1 MSAIGSPS
9 PNPQDVLACATK
21 QTKQNMSRLGMFS
34 VLTFHSLIFCR
45 ETAKADGHL
54 KTTQRLKRSKST
66 LGYTRLKDALKS
78 SFKITDSLAA
88 RSLRERHSPRSFS
101 PKSSRKVEKS
111 GLSEEG
117 VDPSVVSGLSDWR
130 FMGNYVRVELPSRGT
145 TVVPM
150 KDDMTFL
157 DVVSAVARKRHLDAD
172 LYFVVFGVERGAQV
186 GMLVCRGF
194 FCFFFS
200 TIL

>member
-34 VLTFHSLIFCR
+34 VLTFHALIFFR
-45 ETAKADGHL
+45 ESAKVDVHL
-54 KTTQRLKRSKST
+54 KTAQKVKRSKST
-66 LGYTRLKDALKS
+66 LRYTRLKDALKS
-78 SFKITDSLAA
+78 SFKITDSSAV
-88 RSLRERHSPRSFS
+88 RSLRERHSPRSSS
-101 PKSSRKVEKS
+101 PKSSGKVEKS
-111 GLSEEG
+111 GLSEQG
-117 VDPSVVSGLSDWR
+117 DDPSVVSGLSDWR
-130 FMGNYVRVELPSRGT
+130 FMGNYVRVELPSRGS

-157 DVVSAVARKRHLDAD
+157 DVVSSVARKRHLDGD
-172 LYFVVFGVERGAQV
+172 LYFVVFGVEREAQV

-194 FCFFFS
+194 FFVFF
-200 TIL
+200 